1 MYEIIY
7 SRGFKRSYKKLKHS
21 GQFDRERLRVALQCL
36 RSGMSLPFSYQDHS
50 LEGEYTGCRESHLKG
65 DTLLMYRRN
74 EDKKTVTL
82 VDIGSH
88 SALFGWYLTN

>member
-1 MYEIIY
+1 MYEIVY
-7 SRGFKRSYKKLKHS
+7 SRGFKRSYKKIRYS

-36 RSGMSLPFSYQDHS
+36 RSGIPLPFHYRDHA
-50 LEGEYTGCRESHLKG
+50 LEGEYVGRRECHLKG

-74 EDKKTVTL
+74 EDKKVVTL

-88 SALFGWYLTN
+88 SELFK